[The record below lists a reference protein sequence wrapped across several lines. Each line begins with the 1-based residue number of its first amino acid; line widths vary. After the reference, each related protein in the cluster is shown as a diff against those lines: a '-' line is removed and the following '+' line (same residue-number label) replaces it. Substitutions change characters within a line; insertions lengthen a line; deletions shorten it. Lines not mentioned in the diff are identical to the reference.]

1 MSEDRFMVTDSPAP
15 ATESA
20 AARWFASF
28 TQRTHRALPDQ
39 LQRIA
44 PTTFI
49 GYAFINGSAFLLDMG
64 ILAILEQFRVGG
76 LPYGVVFSIGY
87 GVASIYAFI
96 LNRWL
101 NFREHGDLGRQTSKY
116 VLVIISNYV
125 IWIVGFASLLDAL
138 GLHIMLAR
146 ITTAGCEGIY
156 IYLMLRLWVFPR
168 GRAAEGF
175 TDADPGPATSDVRR

>member
-1 MSEDRFMVTDSPAP
+1 MNDDAADGPA
-15 ATESA
+15 AL
-20 AARWFASF
+20 WFASF
-28 TQRTHRALPDQ
+28 IRRVHGALPAAVRRV
-39 LQRIA
+39 L
-44 PTTFI
+44 PKTFI
-49 GYAFINGSAFLLDMG
+49 GYALINGSAFLLDMG
-64 ILAILEQFRVGG
+64 FLAILSHFFR
-76 LPYGVVFSIGY
+76 LPYGLLFSIGY
-87 GVASIYAFI
+87 ALASIYAFI